1 MVDAGRRSPASG
13 TLAVVAGLT
22 IIGLALR
29 LPSFGDSLWGDEL
42 STNFVVNGFGAGSI
56 IHIVLGEQEGT
67 PPLFFL
73 LTWLTKWFD
82 GVEGLRVISLLAGVV
97 SIPLTYLLGVRTVGQ
112 RAALVATALM
122 ALAPFQIFYATEGRA
137 YALAMFFCL
146 LAALTLLLAAES
158 EGYGWWIAY
167 GLSVAAAA
175 YTHYTTGFVLI
186 ALFGWAFLFRPHARL
201 RLVLATAGA
210 AVLFLP
216 WLPEFLDDR
225 HEPAASAIQLLHPLT
240 FHNAADDL
248 LHWSIGHPFINAQDL
263 PGPVAIWLMI
273 AAAVLG
279 AIGVVLRLRQR
290 NGEPWWPMP
299 GGLSLVIVLAAAA
312 PVGAALEHILGPTIF
327 STRNII
333 TSSPGLALAAGLLV
347 TAGPKPWRIGAP
359 VLLLAGFA
367 IGAVMMLDTAN
378 RRPDAAGPVDYIEA
392 NGPPDAPVADAFSLT
407 PGPQTGLEAA
417 FAPKGQAYPAN
428 GRKVLTLGAPTL
440 ADRLR
445 VRYHGG
451 VNLLDPLP
459 VPSDKQLADEAARAA
474 ETGRTIFV
482 TAGRGGFADLE
493 RGPGVV
499 ANFIHHLPACYQGVA
514 SRSFP
519 GLGLTGITVYVYRCG
534 GRA

>member
-82 GVEGLRVISLLAGVV
+82 GVEGLRVISLLAGVA
-97 SIPLTYLLGVRTVGQ
+97 SIPLTYLFGVRTVGQ
-112 RAALVATALM
+112 RAALVGAALI

-146 LAALTLLLAAES
+146 LAALTLVIALES
-158 EGYGWWIAY
+158 DGYGWWIAY

-175 YTHYTTGFVLI
+175 YTHYTTGFVLM
-186 ALFGWAFLFRPHARL
+186 ALFAWAFLARPHARIPL
-201 RLVLATAGA
+201 TVATVGA
-210 AVLFLP
+210 AVLFIP

-240 FHNAADDL
+240 FRNAADDL
-248 LHWSIGHPFINAQDL
+248 LHWSTGHPFINAQDL
-263 PGPVAIWLMI
+263 PGPVGIWLMI
-273 AAAVLG
+273 AAVVAG
-279 AIGVVLRLRQR
+279 AIGVALRLRSR
-290 NGEPWWPMP
+290 DGERWWPMP
-299 GGLSLVIVLAAAA
+299 GGLTLVVVLAAAA

-333 TSSPGLALAAGLLV
+333 TSSFGLALAAGVLV
-347 TAGPKPWRIGAP
+347 TAGPKPWRIAAP
-359 VLLLAGFA
+359 TLLLAGFA
-367 IGAVMMLDTAN
+367 IGGVMMLDTQN
-378 RRPDAAGPVDYIEA
+378 RRPDTAGVVDYIEQ

-428 GRKVLTLGAPTL
+428 GRKVLTIGAPTL

-445 VRYHGG
+445 VRYQGG

-459 VPSDKQLADEAARAA
+459 VPPEGELAKEAVRAA
-474 ETGRTIFV
+474 GPGGTIFV
-482 TAGRGGFADLE
+482 TAGTGSFADLE
-493 RGPGVV
+493 RGTSTV
-499 ANFIHHLPACYQGVA
+499 ANFVNDLPPCYRGVA
-514 SRSFP
+514 ERSFP
-519 GLGLTGITVYVYRCG
+519 GLTQTGITVYVYRCDDQ
-534 GRA
+534 A

>member
-1 MVDAGRRSPASG
+1 MVDAGRRPPASG

-42 STNFVVNGFGAGSI
+42 STNFVVNGFGAGST
-56 IHIVLGEQEGT
+56 IHIILGEQEGT

-82 GVEGLRVISLLAGVV
+82 GVEGLRVISLLAGVA

-112 RAALVATALM
+112 RAALVATALI

-146 LAALTLLLAAES
+146 LATLTLLIATES

-167 GLSVAAAA
+167 ALSVAAAA

-186 ALFGWAFLFRPHARL
+186 ALFGWAFFARPRARL

-210 AVLFLP
+210 FVLFLP

-225 HEPAASAIQLLHPLT
+225 HEPAAKAVQLLHPLT
-240 FHNAADDL
+240 FHNAVDDL
-248 LHWSIGHPFINAQDL
+248 LHWSTGHPFINAQDL
-263 PGPVAIWLMI
+263 PGPVGIWLMI
-273 AAAVLG
+273 AAVVLG
-279 AIGVVLRLRQR
+279 GIGVVLRLRHR
-290 NGEPWWPMP
+290 EGERWWPMP
-299 GGLSLVIVLAAAA
+299 GGLTLVIVLAAAA
-312 PVGAALEHILGPTIF
+312 PVGAALEHIFGPTIF

-333 TSSPGLALAAGLLV
+333 TSSPGLALAAGALV
-347 TAGPKPWRIGAP
+347 TAGPKPWRIAAP
-359 VLLLAGFA
+359 LLLLAGFA
-367 IGAVMMLDTAN
+367 IGAVMMLDSGN

-417 FAPKGQAYPAN
+417 FAEKGQAYPAN
-428 GRKVLTLGAPTL
+428 GRKILTLGAPTL
-440 ADRLR
+440 AERLR
-445 VRYHGG
+445 VRQNGG
-451 VNLLDPLP
+451 IGLFHPLP
-459 VPSDKQLADEAARAA
+459 TPSDKQLADEAARAA
-474 ETGRTIFV
+474 GPGGTIFI
-482 TAGRGGFADLE
+482 TAGRGSIADLE
-493 RGPGVV
+493 RGVGVV
-499 ANFIHHLPACYQGVA
+499 SSFIRDLPPCYHAVA

-519 GLGLTGITVYVYRCG
+519 GLGLVGITVYVYRCDEP
-534 GRA
+534 A